1 MEAPPKETKL
11 RIASFAVH
19 ATRGLVRDQSTRRT
33 VMCVLL
39 AIAAVMVV
47 VGSTILR
54 ELLEPREHV
63 LRFLFFWLACAWFT
77 VTALLL
83 ALLDLLLVRAQ
94 ARAARRAIAEEFRV
108 PSSGDPNRTTPDSQ
122 TERPGE

>member
-1 MEAPPKETKL
+1 METPPKETKL
-11 RIASFAVH
+11 RMAPFVAH

-39 AIAAVMVV
+39 AIAALMLVA
-47 VGSTILR
+47 GSTILR
-54 ELLEPREHV
+54 DFLEPREHV
-63 LRFLFFWLACAWFT
+63 MRFLLFWLACAWFT

-94 ARAARRAIAEEFRV
+94 ARAARRAIAEEYRLRR
-108 PSSGDPNRTTPDSQ
+108 STEPNRPTPDSQ
-122 TERPGE
+122 T